1 MLNECLNTVR
11 KYNHAARD
19 KWLLTNPP
27 ALIIFAS
34 ATQFHVCGVNI
45 HSAYCPNSV
54 LNVLNEVKALVGAFS
69 VIVKSLRQFVAI

>member
-11 KYNHAARD
+11 KYSHAAKMIRD

-34 ATQFHVCGVNI
+34 APQFHVCGVNI

-54 LNVLNEVKALVGAFS
+54 LNVKVLS
-69 VIVKSLRQFVAI
+69 MR